1 MLGRFLGRYHAQTKW
16 LGRFLWNLAWRS
28 PIQIYFDWP
37 RRFLIFD
44 PWAKL
49 WAPKIFFSIF
59 DLPHPG
65 PITRLRGQISKNA
78 SVNQNLLEWGPS
90 MPNFIRIGYA
100 VWSVHGIHPKNGLTL
115 FKMKTSVVCF
125 SICFPYAFSKFFS
138 KQYPQHCNYSH
149 NPQLQIFWHKICQ
162 IMLIIFFSNSQN
174 TKMDTFISKKTESCD
189 HISNIFAST
198 QELFQGYSQ
207 HLKR

>member
-59 DLPHPG
+59 DLPHRG
-65 PITRLRGQISKNA
+65 PITWLRGQISKNA

-90 MPNFIRIGYA
+90 MPNFIRIGPA
-100 VWSVHGIHPKNGLTL
+100 IWSVHGIHPKKRPNTFYNEDICSL
-115 FKMKTSVVCF
+115 FLYLF
-125 SICFPYAFSKFFS
+125 PICFFK
-138 KQYPQHCNYSH
+138 
-149 NPQLQIFWHKICQ
+149 
-162 IMLIIFFSNSQN
+162 IFFQA
-174 TKMDTFISKKTESCD
+174 IST
-189 HISNIFAST
+189 AL
-198 QELFQGYSQ
+198 QL
-207 HLKR
+207 LP